1 MGGLMEESVDKQRLV
16 MRLPIS
22 LCMQVVSK
30 YGRPEDNGDEAP
42 AYVRAAL
49 DAIAGLELTDEERA
63 TVERLRQANIE
74 RRMAKRQESK
84 RRTAAS
90 RAAKKKGGVR
100 S

>member
-22 LCMQVVSK
+22 LCKQVVNK

-49 DAIAGLELTDEERA
+49 DAVAGMELTDEERA
-63 TVERLRQANIE
+63 TVERLRQANVE
-74 RRMAKRQESK
+74 LRMARRQASK
-84 RRTAAS
+84 LRTAAS
-90 RAAKKKGGVR
+90 RATKKNGR
-100 S
+100 AS